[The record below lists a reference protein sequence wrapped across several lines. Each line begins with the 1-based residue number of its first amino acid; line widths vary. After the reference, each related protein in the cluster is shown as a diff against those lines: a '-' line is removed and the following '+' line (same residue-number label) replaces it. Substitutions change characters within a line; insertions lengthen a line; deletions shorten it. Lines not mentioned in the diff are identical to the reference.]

1 MAVSRRCKSSFRKE
15 GHIHFEEIIICH
27 IEKRVGGAIF
37 NWEQRLVIG
46 FIRDFERI
54 IISDLPSV
62 SPCIQEGRFTVVS
75 RISATLRRVPV
86 IRFRYD
92 RPGQRGFSFC
102 HATIKSR
109 KQFAARNSHKGDG
122 RTSVWA
128 ILFNDGTLKRRG
140 HLTHFRHELR
150 QIPLPS
156 VVTLFRQENSPS
168 TNYGFLTVRSPWS
181 VTALSAAH
189 FRSQQPGTL
198 LYIAQSPTF
207 SASCANCVTV
217 TSSFRS
223 HCFAF
228 PISHSSSFEFLLHK
242 YKKYILTPT
251 GRTKTKLADK
261 RKSTHP
267 SSDGC

>member
-1 MAVSRRCKSSFRKE
+1 MVVSRRCKSSFRNE

-62 SPCIQEGRFTVVS
+62 SPCIQGGRLTMVN
-75 RISATLRRVPV
+75 RISATLRRMPV

-92 RPGQRGFSFC
+92 RPSQRGFSFSY
-102 HATIKSR
+102 ATIKSQ

-122 RTSVWA
+122 RTAAWA

-140 HLTHFRHELR
+140 HLSYFGHELR

-156 VVTLFRQENSPS
+156 VVTHFRQENSPS
-168 TNYGFLTVRSPWS
+168 TDY
-181 VTALSAAH
+181 
-189 FRSQQPGTL
+189 GTL
-198 LYIAQSPTF
+198 FLYQNSFLVRTWFICSLRV
-207 SASCANCVTV
+207 SAVSW
-217 TSSFRS
+217 
-223 HCFAF
+223 
-228 PISHSSSFEFLLHK
+228 
-242 YKKYILTPT
+242 
-251 GRTKTKLADK
+251 
-261 RKSTHP
+261 
-267 SSDGC
+267 